1 MTGQLLL
8 ADQPSGVAVR
18 RWSVPRGG
26 ALLAVA
32 AIGPSERPAWVL
44 AHGIGSSA
52 RFISAAFAGPIL
64 AAGYRL
70 VVYDL
75 RGHGA
80 SSTARTV
87 ADHHLDVHAADLTAV
102 VASLDG
108 KGGSNDH
115 GSDDGDG
122 RGPGDSDSGGQGGG
136 QGGASGDVE
145 VVGGV
150 SLGAHAAV
158 RAVTATDPAG
168 RPAPRVVLACLPAW
182 VGRSVPGSGAH
193 AAIARRVRE
202 VGVVAHREAAAADT
216 GLAPWLRE
224 ALSTDLGRHDEA
236 SLAAALLALD
246 GAEAPTLE
254 EVARVTQPLAVLAWG
269 GDPGH
274 PLAVA
279 ERWATAATCGRL
291 TQLALRDLDV
301 DVDRLGARAV
311 AAVRA
316 VAAAGVTR

>member
-18 RWSVPRGG
+18 RWSVPRGD

-87 ADHHLDVHAADLTAV
+87 ADHHLDVHAADLSAV

-115 GSDDGDG
+115 GSDD
-122 RGPGDSDSGGQGGG
+122 
-136 QGGASGDVE
+136 GDVE

-158 RAVTATDPAG
+158 RAVTATDAAG

-316 VAAAGVTR
+316 VAAAGVNR